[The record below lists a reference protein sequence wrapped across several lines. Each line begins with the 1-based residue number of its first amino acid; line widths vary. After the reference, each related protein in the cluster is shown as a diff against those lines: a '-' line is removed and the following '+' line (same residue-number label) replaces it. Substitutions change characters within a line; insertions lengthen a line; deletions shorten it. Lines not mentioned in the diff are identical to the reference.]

1 MADPEHLAALWEFD
15 RQWKR
20 MKGDLAT
27 QLNAFN
33 PPRNLRTSKNGK
45 DTTEETKERLRRCL
59 NEIDTLIS
67 DTFVT

>member
-1 MADPEHLAALWEFD
+1 
-15 RQWKR
+15 
-20 MKGDLAT
+20 MKGNLAT

-33 PPRNLRTSKNGK
+33 PPMNLRTSKNGK
-45 DTTEETKERLRRCL
+45 DTTEETKERVRRCL

>member
-1 MADPEHLAALWEFD
+1 MADPAHLAALWEFD
-15 RQWKR
+15 SQWKR
-20 MKGDLAT
+20 MKGNLAT

-33 PPRNLRTSKNGK
+33 PPMNLRTSKNGK
-45 DTTEETKERLRRCL
+45 DTTEETKERVRRCL

>member
-1 MADPEHLAALWEFD
+1 MADPKYLAALWEFD
-15 RQWKR
+15 HQWKQ
-20 MKGDLAT
+20 MKENLAT

-33 PPRNLRTSKNGK
+33 PPMNLRTSKNGK
-45 DTTEETKERLRRCL
+45 DTTGETKERLRRCL